1 FLCRKRPS
9 AFKTSRMR
17 NWQKCWTKYIEQQ
30 IKALREELHRLHQEQ
45 LYARE
50 VKGHGVWQEHL

>member
-1 FLCRKRPS
+1 
-9 AFKTSRMR
+9 MR

-30 IKALREELHRLHQEQ
+30 IKALREALHRLHQEQ

>member
-1 FLCRKRPS
+1 MASTDSSLHHGF
-9 AFKTSRMR
+9 

>member
-1 FLCRKRPS
+1 MKKNES
-9 AFKTSRMR
+9 
-17 NWQKCWTKYIEQQ
+17 QKPIS
-30 IKALREELHRLHQEQ
+30 LEELHRLHQEQ